1 MFKNG
6 GLYMLK
12 DTYEAQVKIG
22 KNIISKITGKI
33 LNDLRVHMILH
44 CDLESSGARG
54 ELIDLASGKI
64 IYRCYKQTLV
74 DK

>member
-1 MFKNG
+1 MW
-6 GLYMLK
+6 K
-12 DTYEAQVKIG
+12 DTYEAQIKIG

-33 LNDLRVHMILH
+33 LHDLRVRMILH

-54 ELIDLASGKI
+54 ELIDLATGKI
-64 IYRCYKQTLV
+64 IYRCHKQTLV